1 MDAANRGNLTESQQR
16 KRSQAI
22 KDFIKSGASQI
33 THEIQAGGAF
43 HRRPAV
49 PIFELLAS
57 TECAACGPG
66 PLQEGGGEATLARYF
81 DIKEAM
87 AKVPNL

>member
-1 MDAANRGNLTESQQR
+1 MDAANSGIRTESQRR
-16 KRSQAI
+16 KRAQAI
-22 KDFIKSGASQI
+22 KDFMNSGSSQL

-49 PIFELLAS
+49 PLFELFTS